1 MLKKC
6 CRDAFLIT
14 LQSIHSAGV
23 HHGDIRYHNL
33 LIKDSGEVTI
43 IDFDRAQRDATE
55 SSRREEYHKLRR
67 LLDDRVDDS
76 KLVVKSRSQARKGR
90 NDVEVGSIRRTTRSM
105 GAVRQTLGGM
115 TLRPRR

>member
-1 MLKKC
+1 L
-6 CRDAFLIT
+6 AA

-23 HHGDIRYHNL
+23 QHGDLRYHNL

-43 IDFDRAQRDATE
+43 IDFDQAKRDATE

-76 KLVVKSRSQARKGR
+76 KLAVKSRSQARKER
-90 NDVEVGSIRRTTRSM
+90 NNIEVGSIRRITRSM
-105 GAVRQTLGGM
+105 GTARQTLGGM
-115 TLRPRR
+115 TLRSRR